1 MSDIDHTLFVYKNK
15 TTDEIWCKFFDDA
28 KLVDKTQYDHIA
40 TLNPRMFIEYWWG
53 GIERL
58 REEMEEMK

>member
-1 MSDIDHTLFVYKNK
+1 MSDIDHILFVYKKK
-15 TTDEIWCKFFDDA
+15 TTDEIWCKFLDAA
-28 KLVDKTQYDHIA
+28 KLVDLTQYDHIA